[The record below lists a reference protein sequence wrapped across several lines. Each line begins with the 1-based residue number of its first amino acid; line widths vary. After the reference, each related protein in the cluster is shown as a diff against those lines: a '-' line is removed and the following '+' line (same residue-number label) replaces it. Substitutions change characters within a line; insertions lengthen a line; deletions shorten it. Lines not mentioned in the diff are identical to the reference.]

1 MRFPCTPSPPRHQ
14 IIQSKVESFTNLE
27 CMRACHASSMSMH
40 EWCHSMLSKRSF
52 PPPPSDMKFSSQMIS
67 HSRILTEQIYKLQVQ
82 YIFSCSV
89 ANVVRYATSFS
100 RWRALVLMWFMRVVL
115 DVRRVLNIESFLL
128 KCLVSRGGGFA
139 LWGLAV
145 LGLLP
150 MCFIR
155 GLLDFRRVLNI
166 KVFY

>member
-100 RWRALVLMWFMRVVL
+100 RWRALVLMCFMRVVL
-115 DVRRVLNIESFLL
+115 DFRRVLNIESFLL
-128 KCLVSRGGGFA
+128 KCLVSRRVFS
-139 LWGLAV
+139 LWGL
-145 LGLLP
+145 LGVSPRFPASRSVDLFL
-150 MCFIR
+150 CAS
-155 GLLDFRRVLNI
+155 
-166 KVFY
+166 